1 MTSVRDP
8 FDVLTTHRPDE
19 PTLQADWPSPRR
31 AELLARVLDAA
42 ATPTTQTLATAPTR
56 AWAGTGVGATKPR
69 QPSLWR
75 RPLPR
80 LAAAVALAAAIGGYT
95 LISPGTPRV
104 APAAGLDTLS
114 AIARSA
120 AAQPI
125 PPGQFAHQL
134 AHFHATFRASFP
146 AQTPDPDKG
155 EPPPSR
161 GSQTR
166 ESWISADG
174 IMWVRDTWSAGPTV
188 ERWKF
193 CPGPAGDITRPTPA
207 TIDQW
212 PTDAP
217 ALEALL
223 RSEATG
229 WTSEDEAVFVAIGD
243 ALALGYTPP
252 AIRAAAI
259 DVLSNLTQVT
269 TASRTVNG
277 VALLDASFRDEAARP
292 GVTATLT
299 FDSSTSELVAESQT
313 GGGADYAAEY
323 SQRSLVPSVPAEV
336 TAAAVDQCDQSDSN
350 PATAVPSKG

>member
-42 ATPTTQTLATAPTR
+42 TTPTTANGPTR

-69 QPSLWR
+69 EPSLWR

-125 PPGQFAHQL
+125 PAGQFAHLLTQSHQSGQATSL
-134 AHFHATFRASFP
+134 APTA
-146 AQTPDPDKG
+146 DPDKVG
-155 EPPPSR
+155 ALPQGR
-161 GSQTR
+161 VSQTR

-174 IMWVRDTWSAGPTV
+174 IMWVRDSSSAGPAV

-193 CPGPAGDITRPTPA
+193 CLPQGDIAQPSPA
-207 TIDQW
+207 AIDQW
-212 PTDAP
+212 PTDA
-217 ALEALL
+217 AGLEALL
-223 RSEATG
+223 RSQVSG
-229 WTSEDEAVFVAIGD
+229 STSQDEAVFVAIGD
-243 ALALGYTPP
+243 VLRLGYTPP

-259 DVLSNLTQVT
+259 EVLGGLPQVT
-269 TASRTVNG
+269 TATRTVNG
-277 VALLDASFRDEAARP
+277 VALLDVSFRDEVARP
-292 GVTATLT
+292 GVTATLI
-299 FDSSTSELVAESQT
+299 FDSTTSELMAESLA

>member
-42 ATPTTQTLATAPTR
+42 ATPTTANGPTR

-69 QPSLWR
+69 EPSLWR

-125 PPGQFAHQL
+125 PAGQFAHLLTQS
-134 AHFHATFRASFP
+134 HQSGQATRP
-146 AQTPDPDKG
+146 APTADPDKLG
-155 EPPPSR
+155 DLPQGR
-161 GSQTR
+161 VSQTR

-212 PTDAP
+212 PADAP

-229 WTSEDEAVFVAIGD
+229 STSEDEAVFVAIGN

-269 TASRTVNG
+269 TATRTANG
-277 VALLDASFRDEAARP
+277 VALLDVSFRDEVARP